1 MPNPFINSIASWFLK
16 KRLHQIELFVKYP
29 NEVQN
34 DVLMNLINTAKD
46 TLIGKEYDYN
56 SIKNYREFTER
67 VPVFSYEDFSEKIN
81 RARKGEQNIFWPTK
95 IKWFAK
101 SSGTTNSKSKFIP
114 VSQESLEECHYDAGK
129 DLLCIYLNN
138 NEDSML
144 FAGKSL
150 RLGGSKSP
158 YEKNGTYYGD
168 LSAILIENM
177 PLWFEFSST
186 PSTKTTLIDDWEIK
200 IKEIIKETIPENVT
214 SLAGVPSWML
224 VLLNRILEAS
234 NKKKI
239 IEVWPNLE
247 VYFHGGVNFKPYINQ
262 YNNIIGNNN
271 MRYYEIYNASEGFFG
286 IQYENKSNELL
297 LMLDYGI
304 YYEFIPMDVYNS
316 NDKKIIPLDQ
326 VELNKNYAILISTN
340 AGLWRY
346 EIGDTIKFTSKF
358 PYKIIVTGRT
368 KHYIN
373 VFGEEV
379 IIENAD
385 NAIMKLCKKNNLDV
399 VDYTVAPI
407 FMKGKQ
413 KGAHQWFIE
422 FKNMPSKSINL
433 EKEIDEN
440 LKQENSDYEAKR
452 RKDFTLDPPK
462 IIIGN
467 KGVFLK
473 WLKKNNKMGGQN
485 KVPRLSN
492 NRELIEQLIKLNN

>member
-1 MPNPFINSIASWFLK
+1 
-16 KRLHQIELFVKYP
+16 
-29 NEVQN
+29 
-34 DVLMNLINTAKD
+34 
-46 TLIGKEYDYN
+46 
-56 SIKNYREFTER
+56 
-67 VPVFSYEDFSEKIN
+67 
-81 RARKGEQNIFWPTK
+81 
-95 IKWFAK
+95 
-101 SSGTTNSKSKFIP
+101 
-114 VSQESLEECHYDAGK
+114 
-129 DLLCIYLNN
+129 
-138 NEDSML
+138 ML

-385 NAIMKLCKKNNLDV
+385 NAIIKLCKKNNLDV
-399 VDYTVAPI
+399 VDYTVAQI

-452 RKDFTLDPPK
+452 YKAFTLDPPK